1 MMRHTVLLMVLGFVV
16 WSGAFLGI
24 YFTQATACSLAMQ
37 NQFFHGSAGIL
48 RLVLIGIVLAAI
60 VAVIAVYRFQ
70 RQSPE
75 LSDDTRTAHFL
86 KGVATRVSVAALFST
101 AFCFIGVVWLTLC
114 AA

>member
-1 MMRHTVLLMVLGFVV
+1 MMRHPVLLMVLGFVV

-37 NQFFHGSAGIL
+37 SQFLHASAGAF

-75 LSDDTRTAHFL
+75 LSGDTRTSDFL
-86 KGVATRVSVAALFST
+86 KGVTTRVSVAALFST
-101 AFCFIGVVWLTLC
+101 AFCFIGVFWLTLC